1 MLNKIKKRASYGYER
16 ATCKDGFS
24 ISIQA
29 GEYLYS
35 NPRMDLQDLD
45 CYDSLELGFPSKV
58 DELIN
63 EYAEFEPS
71 TNTVY
76 GYVPKEIVI
85 QLIEKHG
92 GLVDSENR
100 LLELAKKMR
109 G

>member
-1 MLNKIKKRASYGYER
+1 MSYT
-16 ATCKDGFS
+16 APFCKDSIITIVDIALIKFS
-24 ISIQA
+24 D
-29 GEYLYS
+29 ED
-35 NPRMDLQDLD
+35 MEH
-45 CYDSLELGFPSKV
+45 CEV

-63 EYAEFEPS
+63 EFADGEPAID
-71 TNTVY
+71 TVY

-92 GLVDSENR
+92 GLVESEIR

>member
-1 MLNKIKKRASYGYER
+1 MLSKIKKRASYGYER
-16 ATCKDGFS
+16 VFCKDGFS
-24 ISIQA
+24 VSIQG

-35 NPRMDLQDLD
+35 NPRMDLQNLD
-45 CYDSLELGFPSKV
+45 CYDSLELGFPSEV

-63 EYAEFEPS
+63 EFADGEPAID
-71 TNTVY
+71 TVY

-92 GLVDSENR
+92 GLVESENR